1 MRAHGTSVLPA
12 SRQVALQR
20 RPGVLEESER
30 PGHAASYVV
39 VHRASPGFEGEAPYV
54 VAIAALPEG
63 PRLLTNL
70 PGAPP
75 EPAGLTIGAP
85 LNPPSWRSS
94 TRGSRSPTRTA
105 SRRCC
110 RPPMSPSCSAYARV
124 GWTAPTSV
132 AAPTCSTSGMRW
144 RRSRPARRA
153 SSSSPTASRAG
164 HVLAHRTSRTRRAP
178 AGSSRCPTGPS
189 ARMRASRCRRW
200 HTWTRTGWHRRIWRR
215 CRWPSRAG
223 RAATH
228 GHSGRS
234 C

>member
-1 MRAHGTSVLPA
+1 MSWKRASDRATL
-12 SRQVALQR
+12 
-20 RPGVLEESER
+20 
-30 PGHAASYVV
+30 ASYVV

-85 LNPPSWRSS
+85 LNPPSWRSP

-110 RPPMSPSCSAYARV
+110 RPPMSPSCWAYARV
-124 GWTAPTSV
+124 GWTAPTSA

-164 HVLAHRTSRTRRAP
+164 HVLAHRTSPTRPIVFRQ
-178 AGSSRCPTGPS
+178 GG
-189 ARMRASRCRRW
+189 
-200 HTWTRTGWHRRIWRR
+200 
-215 CRWPSRAG
+215 
-223 RAATH
+223 AA
-228 GHSGRS
+228 
-234 C
+234 